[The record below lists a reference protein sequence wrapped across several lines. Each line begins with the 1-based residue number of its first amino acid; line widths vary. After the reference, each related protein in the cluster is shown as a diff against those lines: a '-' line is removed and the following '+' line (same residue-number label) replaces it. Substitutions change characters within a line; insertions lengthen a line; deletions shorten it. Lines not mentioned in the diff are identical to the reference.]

1 MNLFPLVSVDPKEIK
16 EFLETTITINKETAG
31 LGLGIVGG
39 SDTYLVRKCSRAF
52 MDFYC
57 INLRLQRSMV
67 VRQCKNNINLSKN
80 GSDFNGTKNFKHKLE
95 KEWRLKRVY
104 FNNLKLPRI
113 QSPRRNLSALC
124 RHVHL
129 KK

>member
-1 MNLFPLVSVDPKEIK
+1 MAQILM
-16 EFLETTITINKETAG
+16 A
-31 LGLGIVGG
+31 
-39 SDTYLVRKCSRAF
+39 
-52 MDFYC
+52 
-57 INLRLQRSMV
+57 Q
-67 VRQCKNNINLSKN
+67 
-80 GSDFNGTKNFKHKLE
+80 KNFKHKLE

>member
-1 MNLFPLVSVDPKEIK
+1 MLHVALKTSLRVCLSTTSVVNLFRLDSVDPKEIK
-16 EFLETTITINKETAG
+16 EFVETTVTINKETAG

-80 GSDFNGTKNFKHKLE
+80 GSDFNGTKKIQTQNSLE
-95 KEWRLKRVY
+95 
-104 FNNLKLPRI
+104 
-113 QSPRRNLSALC
+113 RRNGA
-124 RHVHL
+124 
-129 KK
+129 